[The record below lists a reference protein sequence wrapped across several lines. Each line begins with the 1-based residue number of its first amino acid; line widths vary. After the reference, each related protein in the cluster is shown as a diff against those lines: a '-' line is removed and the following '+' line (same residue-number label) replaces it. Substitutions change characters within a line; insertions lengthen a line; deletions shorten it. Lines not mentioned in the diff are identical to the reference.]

1 MKGKKNG
8 AEVVRELKKCGV
20 EFVDLEFVDIMG
32 TVKACEITVE
42 KMAEATDDGLWFD
55 GSSIEG
61 FARIYESDMF
71 LKPDLATYAVLPWTG
86 GKVAR
91 FICDVY
97 DEKRKP
103 FAGDP
108 RHVLKRV
115 LKRAKDKGFEYMV
128 GPELEFFLFKNGGSA
143 GLETHDKASYFDLG
157 NLDMAA
163 DVRREV
169 VTSLEAMGL
178 KIEMSHHE
186 VAPGQHEIDFRY
198 GNALSIADWVLT
210 YKTAVK
216 TAAKRFGLY
225 ASFMPKPLFGV
236 NGSGMHV
243 HQSLWK
249 DKHNVFFDEKD
260 VYNLSAVARHFIA
273 GQLKHARALSAIVAP
288 TINSYKRL
296 VPGYEAPVYI
306 CWGRINRSALV
317 RVPRYSEGKRSATR
331 CEFRAPD
338 PSANPYLAFA
348 AMLAAGLDGIEK
360 KLQPPTPVEEN
371 VYHLGNEELEKRGIP
386 TLPHSLR
393 DAITELEQD
402 PVLREAIGEHVFE
415 KLTTAQI
422 EDWRDYKKQ
431 VTEWETKRYFHIL

>member
-1 MKGKKNG
+1 VVCLLSADELIEEMRKK
-8 AEVVRELKKCGV
+8 KV

-32 TVKACEITVE
+32 TVKACEIPLE
-42 KMAEATDDGLWFD
+42 KMHEVAHEGLWFD

-61 FARIYESDMF
+61 FVRIYESDMF
-71 LKPDLATYAVLPWTG
+71 LKPDLSTYAILPWSG

-97 DEKRKP
+97 DEKKRP
-103 FAGDP
+103 FEGDP
-108 RHVLKRV
+108 RHILKKN
-115 LKRAKDKGFEYMV
+115 LKKAEEKGLSYMV
-128 GPELEFFLFKNGGSA
+128 GPELEFFLFKNGESA
-143 GLETHDKASYFDLG
+143 GLQTHDQASYFDLG
-157 NLDMAA
+157 NRDLAL
-163 DVRREV
+163 DVRRQV
-169 VTSLEAMGL
+169 VTDLESMGL

-198 GNALSIADWVLT
+198 GGALSIADWVLT

-216 TAAKRFGLY
+216 TAARKFGLY

-249 DKHNVFFDEKD
+249 TNENVFFDEQDK
-260 VYNLSAVARHFIA
+260 YHLSQTARSFIAGLLAHAKALSAV
-273 GQLKHARALSAIVAP
+273 VAP

-317 RVPRYSEGKRSATR
+317 RVPRYSEGKKGATR

-348 AMLAAGLDGIEK
+348 AMLAAGMDGVEN
-360 KLQPPTPVEEN
+360 KLEPPEPIEEN
-371 VYHLGNEELEKRGIP
+371 VYHLNDEELEKRKIP
-386 TLPHSLR
+386 TLPHSLHNAVGELQR
-393 DAITELEQD
+393 DK
-402 PVLREAIGEHVFE
+402 VLREALGEHIYE
-415 KLTTAQI
+415 KLTYAQL
-422 EDWRDYKKQ
+422 EDWKDYKRQ
-431 VTEWETKRYFHIL
+431 VTEWEVKRYYEVL